1 MVSLVRYVVSVL
13 ASFLTF
19 AIQEHTWSV
28 IWWTV
33 MAVVWP
39 KDQIRSWSFTMV
51 ANVMFH
57 NAEELTCS
65 H

>member
-1 MVSLVRYVVSVL
+1 MHRSIMWR
-13 ASFLTF
+13 A
-19 AIQEHTWSV
+19 
-28 IWWTV
+28 V

-39 KDQIRSWSFTMV
+39 KDQILSWSFTKV
-51 ANVMFH
+51 VTVMFH